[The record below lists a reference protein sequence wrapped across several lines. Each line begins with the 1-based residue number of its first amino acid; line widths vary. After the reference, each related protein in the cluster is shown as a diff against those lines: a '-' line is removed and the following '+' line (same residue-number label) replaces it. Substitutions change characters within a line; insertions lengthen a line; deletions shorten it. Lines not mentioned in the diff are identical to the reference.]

1 MDLTLDTVLTA
12 GGAVAAAALITGLI
26 EIVKKLLPIIGARRW
41 EPWLAFV
48 FSLILVVLAFASS
61 AVQTLETGFWAFLAW
76 YGIATISMGIHDQ
89 VTSVRST
96 TTG

>member
-1 MDLTLDTVLTA
+1 MDLTLANVLTA
-12 GGAVAAAALITGLI
+12 GGAVATAALITGLI
-26 EIVKKLLPIIGARRW
+26 EIFKKLLPIIGARKW

-48 FSLILVVLAFASS
+48 FSLVIVVLAFASS
-61 AVQTLETGFWAFLAW
+61 ATTQTLETAFWAFLAW

-96 TTG
+96 G

>member
-1 MDLTLDTVLTA
+1 MDLTLANVLTA

-26 EIVKKLLPIIGARRW
+26 EIVKKLLPVIGVRGW
-41 EPWLAFV
+41 EPWLAFAL
-48 FSLILVVLAFASS
+48 SLILVVLAFASS
-61 AVQTLETGFWAFLAW
+61 ADQTLETGFWAFLAW

>member
-1 MDLTLDTVLTA
+1 MDLTLATVLTA

-26 EIVKKLLPIIGARRW
+26 EILKRLLPVIGTRSL
-41 EPWLAFV
+41 EPAFA
-48 FSLILVVLAFASS
+48 FGLSLILVVVAFADSG
-61 AVQTLETGFWAFLAW
+61 VRTLDGAFLAFLGW